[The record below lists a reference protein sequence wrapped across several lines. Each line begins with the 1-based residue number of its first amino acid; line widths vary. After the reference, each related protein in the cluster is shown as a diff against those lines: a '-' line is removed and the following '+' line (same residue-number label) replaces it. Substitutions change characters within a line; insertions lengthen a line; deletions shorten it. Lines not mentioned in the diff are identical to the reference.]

1 MCKLWKN
8 CKGAV
13 TVMVTL
19 LLIPAV
25 LITGTGVD
33 MARIYVARSTL
44 QDANQLASNSLLA
57 NYDALLQDLYGL
69 FGLMQEDSD
78 FADLVDQYIKA
89 AIFTQEQDNSM
100 GTFNLFYGSTTAG
113 SSITTVGGKNL
124 SNPDVLR
131 RQIEEYAK
139 FRAPAIVAELLL
151 EKLNTFEKVKEDAKV
166 IKKKMEVDDK
176 IEELDEHYRKLYH
189 EIVDLDKCRSA
200 EEKILADVTL
210 TAQAM
215 QGHFHQMYSIKIEY
229 GQEKAK
235 YERARLDSYSEDEAI
250 RAAALATMAACEK
263 RMSELRSDYN
273 DHILDIQDLSS
284 IFIDIEFKDYEKE
297 LQDYQDQLEQLLKD
311 SIKANNKKE
320 ELREKINSLRTSLES
335 GNCSDELVSGL
346 TESSGEGPSILD
358 QYEALL
364 EYDLEQM
371 AQYMFDAD
379 QPQIEKTIYINIQNA
394 KLGGFELKSLKTMNF
409 STYFSIE
416 PENSDS
422 FDEVLIARTNY
433 SPDPGRGRVGD
444 RAGFLFYSEISD
456 VNNKFFRELEKIYKD
471 EDSHGTKKKNLTDA
485 ITKVFKKS
493 QSVFSGL
500 VFEPEGAKTLS
511 NAEDVSDASTGTD
524 FGTKSDWGK
533 ENKGKDDLEGSL
545 DDDFLSILANTAGRV
560 GDKVILVVYD
570 TEMFSNA
577 STPGEDEGESKGY
590 PKENM
595 AGIPLSTKVNY
606 YFQSELEY
614 LYNGNLSDA
623 RANLRSVAGMILL
636 VRFVF
641 NYVASFSISDVNNV
655 VNTVKSA
662 LSWTGPFAVL
672 AGELTR
678 LGLSIGESAMDVS
691 RLIQGENV
699 AIFKKGDEW
708 KLSISGLINAA
719 AESIKDEAINS
730 AFDIETGS
738 DESGDDG
745 LTLTYTDYLRLFL
758 LLVDGDELAVRTAKL
773 IELNVTNYRDEIY
786 ADEEK
791 MAIAT
796 RFDLSKAITDFS
808 ITTTVDMRMLF
819 LSMPFAQRGIN
830 GVVPP
835 RSMPISATDYR
846 GY

>member
-1 MCKLWKN
+1 MRMLWKN

-57 NYDALLQDLYGL
+57 SYDALLQDLYGL

-89 AIFTQEQDNSM
+89 AIFTQERDNSM
-100 GTFNLFYGSTTAG
+100 GTLNLFYGSTTAS
-113 SSITTVGGKNL
+113 SSIITANGKNL

-139 FRAPAIVAELLL
+139 FRAPAIVSELLL

-176 IEELDEHYRKLYH
+176 IEDLDEYYRKLYH

-200 EEKILADVTL
+200 EEKILADVKL

-215 QGHFHQMYSIKIEY
+215 QGHFSQMSSIKTEY

-235 YERARLDSYSEDEAI
+235 YERARADSYSEDDAI
-250 RAAALATMAACEK
+250 RAAALATMAACEA
-263 RMSELRSDYN
+263 RMAELKSDYN
-273 DHILDIQDLSS
+273 NHILDIQDLST

-311 SIKANNKKE
+311 SKKANEKKE
-320 ELREKINSLRTSLES
+320 ELRQKINSLRESLDS
-335 GNCSDELVSGL
+335 GNCSSELVSGL
-346 TESSGEGPSILD
+346 TESSEGPSIMD

-364 EYDLEQM
+364 EYDLEKM
-371 AQYMFDAD
+371 AQDMFDVD

-409 STYFSIE
+409 SAYFSIE
-416 PENSDS
+416 PEDSD
-422 FDEVLIARTNY
+422 FFNEVLNTRTDY
-433 SPDPGRGRVGD
+433 SPDPGRDGT
-444 RAGFLFYSEISD
+444 GFLLYSEISTD
-456 VNNKFFRELEKIYKD
+456 NSKFFRELETIYKD

-485 ITKVFKKS
+485 ITKVFKKA
-493 QSVFSGL
+493 QNVFSGL
-500 VFEPEGAKTLS
+500 VFEPEGAETLANAVDAS
-511 NAEDVSDASTGTD
+511 NASTGTD

-570 TEMFSNA
+570 TEMFSDA
-577 STPGEDEGESKGY
+577 STPGEDEGEDKGY

-595 AGIPLSTKVNY
+595 AGIPLSTTVNY

-614 LYNGNLSDA
+614 LYNGNLADA
-623 RANLRSVAGMILL
+623 QANLKSVAGMILL

-655 VNTVKSA
+655 VNAVKSA

-672 AGELTR
+672 AGELAR

-719 AESIKDEAINS
+719 AEGIKDEAVNF

-745 LTLTYTDYLRLFL
+745 LTLSYTDYLRLFL

-773 IELNVTNYRDEIY
+773 IELNLTNYQDKIY

-791 MAIAT
+791 MAGAI

-819 LSMPFAQRGIN
+819 LSMPFAQRGIG

-835 RSMPISATDYR
+835 RSMPISVTDYR